1 MTPMPKYCQ
10 KCNFW
15 RRFTCLLYRP
25 KLRPLNSNLRAC
37 VAHHKVLDSTLGP
50 PCITQRPL
58 FNSTRRIWTAPRVA
72 LENTIGP
79 SRVTQRPMNSTGEH
93 HWAPYCH
100 RETIEQYPES
110 QQVPSPGTGDP
121 YRTPEY
127 HSETI
132 EEHYES
138 LYSPSCGTWDYPRT
152 SIISQKSLISLYPQS
167 NIGRPRAVYKNG
179 QRVLNRALRA
189 CIATP

>member
-1 MTPMPKYCQ
+1 M
-10 KCNFW
+10 
-15 RRFTCLLYRP
+15 YRS

-50 PCITQRPL
+50 PCTTQRPL

-127 HSETI
+127 HSATQR
-132 EEHYES
+132 
-138 LYSPSCGTWDYPRT
+138 PS
-152 SIISQKSLISLYPQS
+152 
-167 NIGRPRAVYKNG
+167 KNTM
-179 QRVLNRALRA
+179 RA
-189 CIATP
+189 CTSPHVALETTPGPPLSVRNH